1 MLKKEKTGLIVVD
14 IQGQLASLVHDSA
27 ILISNCEKLIKGV
40 QALDLPILWL
50 EQNPD
55 RLGSTVDEL
64 SLLLSAGPS
73 SLAMSESN
81 SLPSNQKP
89 IDKFTFD
96 ACEDAQFMKNVK
108 AENVDTWIICGIE
121 AHICVYQT
129 TLSLKRMG
137 FKVELVTD
145 CVSSRTLANK
155 NLAIQKLVNN
165 GVELTGLEMC
175 LFELVKDC
183 RAPEF
188 KEILGL
194 IK

>member
-1 MLKKEKTGLIVVD
+1 MLKKETTGLIVVD
-14 IQGQLASLVHDSA
+14 IQGKLAGLVHESA
-27 ILISNCEKLIKGV
+27 ALISNCEKLIKGAK
-40 QALDLPILWL
+40 ALDLPILWL
-50 EQNPD
+50 EQNPE

-64 SLLLSAGPS
+64 STLFS
-73 SLAMSESN
+73 SD
-81 SLPSNQKP
+81 PSNKKS
-89 IDKFTFD
+89 IHKFTFD
-96 ACEDAQFMKNVK
+96 ACENIGFMQRLR
-108 AENVDTWIICGIE
+108 AENAHTWIICGIE

-129 TLSLKRMG
+129 ALSLKRLG
-137 FKVELVTD
+137 FKVELVSD
-145 CVSSRTLANK
+145 CVSSRTLENK
-155 NLAIQKLVNN
+155 KLAIQKLINN

>member
-1 MLKKEKTGLIVVD
+1 MLNKEKTGLIVVD
-14 IQGQLASLVHDSA
+14 IQGKLTRLVHDSDVLVA
-27 ILISNCEKLIKGV
+27 NCEKLIKGA

-55 RLGSTVDEL
+55 RIGETVEEL
-64 SLLLSAGPS
+64 SSLLS
-73 SLAMSESN
+73 E
-81 SLPSNQKP
+81 QKP
-89 IDKFTFD
+89 IHKFTFD
-96 ACEDAQFMKNVK
+96 ACEEDQFIQAVNLAK
-108 AENVDTWIICGIE
+108 VDTWLICGIE

-129 TLSLKRMG
+129 ALSLKRMG
-137 FKVELVTD
+137 FKVQLVSD

-155 NLAIQKLVNN
+155 NLGIQKLVNN

-183 RAPEF
+183 RAKEF